1 MSQCVVEVK
10 YIDGHKGIGVFAKQE
25 VDADDTLLRERPL
38 VSAVKYPPNHI
49 ITGKPRRRVFRVPC
63 SPCLSCCCKSVF

>member
-1 MSQCVVEVK
+1 VEVK
-10 YIDGHKGIGVFAKQE
+10 QIDGHKGKGVFAKQA

-49 ITGKPRRRVFRVPC
+49 ITCKPRRREFKVSCDPC
-63 SPCLSCCCKSVF
+63 VSCCG